1 MGYLINNV
9 MPSYSELK
17 IGHTLHMAVLAGKK
31 TMISQWIWELVQ
43 WIDRI
48 FPVMV
53 ECGWEC
59 SNETWNVSDVNQEM
73 IID

>member
-1 MGYLINNV
+1 
-9 MPSYSELK
+9 
-17 IGHTLHMAVLAGKK
+17 
-31 TMISQWIWELVQ
+31 MISQWIWELVQ